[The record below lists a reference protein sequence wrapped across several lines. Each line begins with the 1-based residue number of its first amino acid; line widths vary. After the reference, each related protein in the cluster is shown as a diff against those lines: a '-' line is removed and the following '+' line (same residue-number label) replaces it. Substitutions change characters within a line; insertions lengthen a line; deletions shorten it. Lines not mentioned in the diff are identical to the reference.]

1 MAYGFVGAAGLDVT
15 GYTLGGIASTWA
27 GTSLAAP
34 LVSAAAAL
42 LWSADVSASA
52 TQISHLISQT
62 SHAVLQ

>member
-1 MAYGFVGAAGLDVT
+1 
-15 GYTLGGIASTWA
+15 
-27 GTSLAAP
+27 
-34 LVSAAAAL
+34 VSAAAAL